1 VSRISYDTF
10 QLQCV
15 YQESGGIIQ
24 QRRLEK
30 DPACFAKYKASTGNG
45 HNFLLASRDCTL
57 QVFVDFNVV
66 WAAKLP
72 AVPVHV
78 SVADFG
84 SQKGLIVTV
93 DDSGKLSLGYLGT
106 KPPLS
111 AVVSTSRDVDY
122 DKVDEEHR
130 TLLQVTSANCNK
142 ATLIRIEGQYIVVFA
157 ILLLVYLC
165 YLTWDV
171 CVYVL

>member
-1 VSRISYDTF
+1 MFRECLCVCFVFSSDSF
-10 QLQCV
+10 LLLLQCES
-15 YQESGGIIQ
+15 QESGGIIQ

-72 AVPVHV
+72 SVPVHV

-130 TLLQVTSANCNK
+130 TLLQVTGVKLFS
-142 ATLIRIEGQYIVVFA
+142 
-157 ILLLVYLC
+157 
-165 YLTWDV
+165 V
-171 CVYVL
+171 CLRFYHTIISHGMYVRACVL